1 MLFGRQSDVTRI
13 GWFRRDSGRRPWR
26 LSAKLLIAS
35 SIATVI
41 GFSAICTS
49 VMLDMR
55 RGEEEL
61 ARQTLENLAAGIDAD
76 ISRNIELYDLSLR
89 AVASNLVMPEI
100 KGVSKEIQHL
110 ILFDH
115 AATAKHFGVI
125 QVFDAQG
132 KLTHDAASLDPV
144 PENRGDEEY
153 FQVHRAN
160 PDTGLYMSRP
170 MLHRGAYSIVLSR
183 RINDADG
190 GFLGVVVGS
199 IRFSY
204 FHDLFGRLTLNPGD
218 TITVL
223 RRDRMIIM
231 RTPFD
236 LDVIGKNL
244 AERPNWRA
252 DNLKEGT
259 AYAGVGPVDPTPR
272 LYVRSGSTN
281 LFFVVVGKPL
291 ASILNL
297 WHREVLRIGAIM
309 MALILF
315 VVGTTLF
322 LAREIGRRA
331 EAEHKLEELATT
343 DALTGL
349 KNRRKFDSEID
360 LEWRRAARS
369 ETPVAV
375 LMIDA
380 DHFKAY
386 NDTYGHQAGDQVL
399 VGIAICISD
408 SVRRSGDCPARYGGE
423 EFAVLLPGLSAVE
436 AFTVAETIRLK
447 VEQWAE
453 EPSVTTVSI
462 GVASMTPAAPL
473 NWPDLIEAADKALYA
488 AKANGRNQSVVAGDP
503 AARAGGLGRRNTSF
517 RGGCIAAEPQ
527 VRNCTLRNPEVVG
540 NESLRLEI
548 LGCAMRTSSRMTT
561 AERGSRSLARHFSR
575 YFFIS
580 ARRPS
585 RRSARAMP

>member
-1 MLFGRQSDVTRI
+1 MLFGRQSNVAGK
-13 GWFRRDSGRRPWR
+13 GWFGTDSGRQPWR
-26 LSAKLLIAS
+26 LSVKLLIAS

-41 GFSAICTS
+41 GFSAICAS

-61 ARQTLENLAAGIDAD
+61 ARQTLENLAASIDTD
-76 ISRNIELYDLSLR
+76 ISRNIEVYDLSLR
-89 AVASNLVMPEI
+89 NVASNLVMPEI
-100 KGVSKEIQHL
+100 NNVSKEIRHL

-115 AATAKHFGVI
+115 AATARHFGVI

-132 KLTHDAASLDPV
+132 KLTHDAASLDPA
-144 PENRGDEEY
+144 PEDRSDEEY
-153 FQVHRAN
+153 FQIHRAN
-160 PDTGLYMSRP
+160 PDVGLYMSRP
-170 MLHRGAYSIVLSR
+170 MLRRGAYSVVLSR

-199 IRFSY
+199 IRFTY

-223 RRDRMIIM
+223 RRDRTIIM
-231 RTPFD
+231 RMPFD
-236 LDVIGKNL
+236 LDVIGKSL
-244 AERPNWRA
+244 AERPSWRA
-252 DNLKEGT
+252 ENLKEGT

-309 MALILF
+309 MVLILF
-315 VVGTTLF
+315 VVGITLF

-331 EAEHKLEELATT
+331 EAEDKLEELATT
-343 DALTGL
+343 DSLTGL

-360 LEWRRAARS
+360 MEWRRAARS

-436 AFTVAETIRLK
+436 AFTVAEIIRLK

-453 EPSVTTVSI
+453 DPSVTTVSI
-462 GVASMTPAAPL
+462 GVASMTPAGL
-473 NWPDLIEAADKALYA
+473 LSWSDLIEAADKALYA
-488 AKANGRNQSVVAGDP
+488 AKANGRNQSVVA
-503 AARAGGLGRRNTSF
+503 A
-517 RGGCIAAEPQ
+517 IPQ
-527 VRNCTLRNPEVVG
+527 
-540 NESLRLEI
+540 
-548 LGCAMRTSSRMTT
+548 
-561 AERGSRSLARHFSR
+561 LALV
-575 YFFIS
+575 
-580 ARRPS
+580 A
-585 RRSARAMP
+585 